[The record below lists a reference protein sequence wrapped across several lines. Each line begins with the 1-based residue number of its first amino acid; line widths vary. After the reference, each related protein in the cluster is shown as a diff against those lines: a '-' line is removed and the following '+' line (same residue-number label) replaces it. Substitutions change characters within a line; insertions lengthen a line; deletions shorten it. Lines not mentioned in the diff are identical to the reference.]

1 MVQQYEDHVLLY
13 KDDTLGFARF
23 FYSKKGTNK
32 RVRENREICWIKVL
46 AYLESYFSHYL
57 TKEYN

>member
-46 AYLESYFSHYL
+46 AYLESYL